1 MQNTAINTTVT
12 FIPRTRFIG
21 WVRVTGQMPAD
32 TAIRI
37 ADRFAPRRWVTDTAA
52 EWSDDYNAWLVPV
65 FLPTR

>member
-1 MQNTAINTTVT
+1 MNSASVT

-21 WVRVTGQMPAD
+21 WVRVNGNMNED

-37 ADRFAPRRWVTDTAA
+37 AGRCAPPRWVTDTGA
-52 EWSDDYNAWLVPV
+52 EWSDDYDAWLVPV